1 MGMDAMHAMQEIT
14 ILVLWNIFYRSP
26 IRHFV
31 FYINRIPTRDKLSMH
46 TNKTDGIWSLDP
58 LLIFFFLFGNCVS
71 KYAIYIIDQS
81 TKP

>member
-1 MGMDAMHAMQEIT
+1 MHAMQEIT

-58 LLIFFFLFGNCVS
+58 LLIFFFLVW
-71 KYAIYIIDQS
+71 
-81 TKP
+81 